1 MRSLEECKRE
11 IFRRSDEK
19 IKARRKNMGRALV
32 WGISACLVLGT
43 VGALPRMRA
52 DKNAEMPEA
61 VVGGIGGEYV
71 QAEILIKNDGTENT
85 LLVTDEAAVEKLLYT
100 VEELYEESD
109 GAENNGASGST
120 EEAAPESFQKG
131 TLSCRITFTGREGL
145 KTVYALNGNELVNCT
160 SNQRLILTQTQ
171 LSVLKNLLGLTG

>member
-32 WGISACLVLGT
+32 WGLSACLVLCT
-43 VGALPRMRA
+43 VRVLPHMRA

-61 VVGGIGGEYV
+61 VAGGIGGEYV

-85 LLVTDEAAVEKLLYT
+85 RLVTDGAAVKKLFNT
-100 VEELYEESD
+100 VEGLYEGAD
-109 GAENNGASGST
+109 GAENNGASGSA

-145 KTVYALNGNELVNCT
+145 ETVYALNGNELVNRT
-160 SNQRLILTQTQ
+160 SNQRLILTEMQ
-171 LSVLKNLLGLTG
+171 LSELKNLLGLTG